1 MGRGDPPNGSGSGHT
16 KNPSKSFDKNIKSV
30 ENRAGA
36 GGGQEL
42 KVWKLIVIFDKE
54 GKAEYDR
61 ICKEGMDS
69 RLELVGRSVDGR
81 PDGAWKK
88 ETEAMINGV
97 HAVAVIISW
106 GIGDNEGA
114 KWTVEQAHDIKL
126 PVIGIRMVGIK
137 PTNVLDTHKTT
148 EWNPAKIIEIIG
160 R

>member
-1 MGRGDPPNGSGSGHT
+1 MGGGGSSYDPGSYR
-16 KNPSKSFDKNIKSV
+16 KDPAKSFEKNIKSA
-30 ENRAGA
+30 ETKAGA
-36 GGGQEL
+36 DGGQDGR
-42 KVWKLIVIFDKE
+42 VWKLIVIFDKE

-114 KWTVEQAHDIKL
+114 KWTVERAHDMKRT
-126 PVIGIRMVGIK
+126 VIGIMMAGIK
-137 PTNVLDTHKTT
+137 PTNVLDTDKTT